1 VSGRWLMQGVTAVG
15 HLPSGTVTLLFSDI
29 ERSTQL
35 LRRVRGRYAAI
46 LAEHQR
52 LLRAAF
58 ERGHG
63 REIDTQGDSFFVA
76 FRTARDAVAAAV
88 AAQRALAE
96 HPWPDGVRLR
106 IRIGLHTAEPEAA
119 DERYVGLGVHRAAR
133 ICSAAHGG
141 QILISDTTR
150 GLLVDDLPAGIG
162 LRNLG
167 AHRLKDFD
175 HPEQIYQLLVDGLP
189 DRFPPLRTVAP
200 AWHPNHADEPADLAE
215 PDDLE
220 ASNATW
226 IALAAAGP
234 FVGRT
239 GELRAIQ
246 DAWSSAASGSRVLVL
261 LGGEPGIGKTALAA
275 EAARRFHGRGA
286 LVLHGRWDE
295 EVLAPYQAFREA
307 LGEYARACPRPILQA
322 DLERR
327 AGEISRLFPEV
338 VEDIGALDAPLPGAA
353 EAERLRLFEA
363 LDGWMRAMASRR
375 PVLIVLDDLHWADR
389 PSLLLTQHLMRSPHA
404 TPLLVL
410 ATYRD
415 IGQDQ
420 IGLAETLSALA
431 RDTDCRR
438 VAVRGL
444 TGPDV
449 LEMLRQVGGGRG
461 NGDDRLL
468 AQQLEQET
476 GGNAFFLREI
486 LRHLVESGALPSSP
500 QEGRGRGPSLQ
511 VPQAIRDVV
520 NWRLNR
526 LSRQCLDALSV
537 ACVIGQEFEAEVLG
551 SATGIHDDR
560 LIDLLEE
567 AGAAGLIN
575 ESPDEE
581 PIWVFSHAV
590 VRRVLLDGLSRV
602 RGARLHRRVAESL
615 EVPPRT
621 GITPARLAHHYCA
634 SASTGSVD
642 KAVRYARMAGDRA
655 LEEAAFEAAVQQ
667 YRNALQVLERYAPG
681 ERVLRCE
688 LLLLLGGAHDRAGEY
703 GARDECFVEAAAAA
717 RTLDR
722 VDLLTQ
728 AALGYGGV
736 LPAAVRPDPKA
747 PALVGEALERLGA
760 QQSAARARLLARLAH
775 WLHYERPYHVRLALS
790 DESVAMAG
798 RVGDPETLAATLVHR
813 CWALDGPDD
822 VGERLAIAAR
832 VVRLGEDR
840 GDQEAVLQ
848 GLRIRLLALLE
859 LGHFESAVQTS
870 RALAGLANRLRHP
883 EYLRL
888 AKMWDVVA
896 AAIEGRHDDAER
908 FAEQLHTW
916 LQQISH
922 PQSEIIF
929 VGQTFSW
936 RWLLGRSAEYLPIF
950 EAMAATDPTTLVW
963 PAVVAW
969 CHAELGAP
977 DRVREVLR
985 AVTPAGAAAMDKNYL
1000 WWGAVVGFSRAAAS
1014 IGDRE
1019 WAEILYRLALPFAAH
1034 NCTLGLTSF
1043 LGAVAHHLGVLA
1055 GVLGRWDAAT
1065 AHFEAAL
1072 ERHLAMGARPY
1083 VALTQQAYADV
1094 LVAKDGPS
1102 DRERAHHLRQASL
1115 RTAEELKLPAI
1126 QARTW
1131 PSGDLTS
1138 PATPAVG
1145 PRRR

>member
-1 VSGRWLMQGVTAVG
+1 MHLRERCLPGVRWLVQGVTAVG

-35 LRRVRGRYAAI
+35 LQRLRGRYAAI

-58 ERGHG
+58 EQGHG
-63 REIDTQGDSFFVA
+63 QEIDTQGDSFFVA
-76 FRTARDAVAAAV
+76 FRTARDAVAAAIAV
-88 AAQRALAE
+88 QRALAE
-96 HPWPDGVRLR
+96 HPWPDGVRVR
-106 IRIGLHTAEPEAA
+106 VRIGLHTAEPEAGA
-119 DERYVGLGVHRAAR
+119 ERYVGLGVHRAAR

-141 QILISDTTR
+141 QILVSETTR
-150 GLLVDDLPAGIG
+150 GLIADELPPGTR

-167 AHRLKDFD
+167 AHWLKGFED
-175 HPEQIYQLLVDGLP
+175 PELIYQLLVDGLP
-189 DRFPPLRTVAP
+189 NKFPPLRTVVP
-200 AWHPNHADEPADLAE
+200 ARRASQPDDPADL
-215 PDDLE
+215 DDAE
-220 ASNATW
+220 ASNAAW
-226 IALAAAGP
+226 IAVAAAGP
-234 FVGRT
+234 FIGRD
-239 GELRAIQ
+239 GELRAIEE
-246 DAWSSAASGSRVLVL
+246 AWSSARSGSRVLVL

-275 EAARRFHGRGA
+275 EAARRLHGTGA

-307 LGEYARACPRPILQA
+307 LGEYARACPRAILRA

-338 VEDIGALDAPLPGAA
+338 VEHIGAVDAPLPGAA

-363 LDGWMRAMASRR
+363 LDGWMQAMASRR
-375 PVLIVLDDLHWADR
+375 PVLVVLDDLHWADR
-389 PSLLLTQHLMRSPHA
+389 PSLLLIQHLMRSPHP

-415 IGQDQ
+415 TGADQ
-420 IGLAETLSALA
+420 SGLAGTLSALA
-431 RDTDCRR
+431 RDADCRR

-449 LEMLRQVGGGRG
+449 LEILRQVVGRQGG
-461 NGDDRLL
+461 GDDRLL
-468 AQQLEQET
+468 AEQLQQET

-486 LRHLVESGALPSSP
+486 LRHLVEAGALPSSP
-500 QEGRGRGPSLQ
+500 HDARGRRPSLEI
-511 VPQAIRDVV
+511 PAAIRDVV
-520 NWRLNR
+520 HWRLNR
-526 LSRQCLDALSV
+526 LSRQCADALAI
-537 ACVIGQEFEAEVLG
+537 ACVIGQGFDADVLG
-551 SATGIHDDR
+551 SASGIDDDR
-560 LIDLLEE
+560 LVDLLEE
-567 AGAAGLIN
+567 AGTAGLIN
-575 ESPDEE
+575 ETPDDELSY
-581 PIWVFSHAV
+581 VFSHAV

-602 RGARLHRRVAESL
+602 RRTRLHRRVAETL
-615 EVPPRT
+615 EVYPGT
-621 GITPARLAHHYCA
+621 STTPAKLAYHYCA
-634 SASTGSVD
+634 SASSGTVD
-642 KAVRYARMAGDRA
+642 KAVRYARLAGDRA
-655 LEEAAFEAAVQQ
+655 LEEAAYEAAVQQ
-667 YRNALQVLERYAPG
+667 YRNALQVLDRHAPG
-681 ERVLRCE
+681 EQVLRCE

-703 GARDECFVEAAAAA
+703 GARDECFVEAAGAA

-747 PALVGEALERLGA
+747 PALIEEALKGLGV
-760 QQSAARARLLARLAH
+760 QESAARARLLARLAH

-790 DESVAMAG
+790 DESVAMAD

-840 GDQEAVLQ
+840 GDPEGVLQ

-859 LGHFESAVQTS
+859 LGQFESAVRTS
-870 RALAGLANRLRHP
+870 RALAGLADGLRHP

-896 AAIEGRHDDAER
+896 AAIEGRYQDAER

-936 RWLLGRSAEYLPIF
+936 RWLLGRSADYLPIF
-950 EAMAATDPTTLVW
+950 EAMAATDPTTPVW
-963 PAVVAW
+963 PAVSAW
-969 CHAELGAP
+969 CHAELGAL
-977 DRVREVLR
+977 DRVREILG
-985 AVTPAGAAAMDKNYL
+985 AITPAAAAGMDRNYL
-1000 WWGAVVGFSRAAAS
+1000 WWGAVVGFSHSAAR

-1019 WAEILYRLALPFAAH
+1019 WAEVLYRLALPFADH

-1043 LGAVAHHLGVLA
+1043 LGAVAHYLGVLA
-1055 GVLGRWDAAT
+1055 GVLGRWDAAA

-1072 ERHLAMGARPY
+1072 ERHQAMRSRPY

-1094 LVAKDGPS
+1094 LVTRDGPA
-1102 DRERAHHLRQASL
+1102 DRERAHHLHEGAL
-1115 RTAEELKLPAI
+1115 GIAGELGLQAI
-1126 QARTW
+1126 QARARL
-1131 PSGDLTS
+1131 G
-1138 PATPAVG
+1138 A
-1145 PRRR
+1145 